1 MKMNNANQLKSK
13 IKNQALQKGV
23 DPRVLIRIYM
33 MERFLDRVARSKYRE
48 RFVLKGDML
57 ISYLVGV
64 GIRTTMDI
72 DTPMRN
78 LSLTEDNVRAFI
90 ADVLKIDVHDGI
102 TFRLVAI
109 ELIMEE
115 ADYPG
120 FRVNLE
126 ADFDKTK
133 TPVKLISPRDIRLH
147 PTQ

>member
-48 RFVLKGDML
+48 RFVLKGGML

-78 LSLTEDNVRAFI
+78 LPLTEDNVRAFI

-115 ADYPG
+115 AYYPG
-120 FRVNLE
+120 FRVTLE
-126 ADFDKTK
+126 ADFDNIK
-133 TPVKLISPRDIRLH
+133 TPVKLISLRDIRLH